1 MVILRATSNLGGQKE
16 DKGMMC
22 SITLISISLVTMI
35 ILKKKKNRVKRDK
48 DYHIYK
54 KEKKNKVVGL
64 LEKKDE

>member
-1 MVILRATSNLGGQKE
+1 MTSASAIG
-16 DKGMMC
+16 
-22 SITLISISLVTMI
+22 SIENDTPIISISLVTMI
-35 ILKKKKNRVKRDK
+35 ILKKKKTRVKRDK